1 MPETTM
7 NVDYRFVFSKYDIR
21 FPWQCL
27 RMESKSKALR
37 EQKSSN
43 ENLGLSVLRPD
54 SAHIETSNVRFMN
67 IPHTAI

>member
-1 MPETTM
+1 M

-27 RMESKSKALR
+27 RMESKSESLR

-43 ENLGLSVLRPD
+43 ENLGLSILRPD
-54 SAHIETSNVRFMN
+54 SAHVETSNVGFMN
-67 IPHTAI
+67 IRHAAI